1 MTKLNTLS
9 ITLAVVLASG
19 GTACKSGNPQL
30 RQDITLAAQSVKPG
44 LDECY
49 NTALARNRRIGA
61 GFFTVDAVVE
71 GTTGQF
77 KDVVV
82 RRDEVQ
88 SPEVRQC
95 VVMAMRALKLAKP
108 GGGANTQAS
117 FAFRFT
123 ATQAP
128 GN

>member
-1 MTKLNTLS
+1 MNKLIALV
-9 ITLAVVLASG
+9 LVVGAA
-19 GTACKSGNPQL
+19 TACKSGNPQL
-30 RQDITLAAQSVKPG
+30 RQDITAAVASTKPG
-44 LDECY
+44 LDQCY
-49 NTALARNRRIGA
+49 NIALARNRRIGA
-61 GFFTVDAVVE
+61 GFFTVDAVIE
-71 GTTGQF
+71 GQTGQF

-95 VVMAMRALKLAKP
+95 VVMAMRSLKLTKP
-108 GGGANTQAS
+108 GGSTNTQAS

-128 GN
+128 EK

>member
-1 MTKLNTLS
+1 M
-9 ITLAVVLASG
+9 I
-19 GTACKSGNPQL
+19 
-30 RQDITLAAQSVKPG
+30 
-44 LDECY
+44 
-49 NTALARNRRIGA
+49 
-61 GFFTVDAVVE
+61 E
-71 GTTGQF
+71 GSTGQF

-95 VVMAMRALKLAKP
+95 VVQTLRTLKLSKP
-108 GGGANTQAS
+108 TGQQNAAVS

>member
-1 MTKLNTLS
+1 MTKLLTLS
-9 ITLAVVLASG
+9 LIAASLV
-19 GTACKSGNPQL
+19 ACKSGNPQA
-30 RQDITLAAQSVKPG
+30 RQEVITLVGGLKPQ
-44 LDECY
+44 LDQCY
-49 NTALARNRRIGA
+49 NIALARDRKIGA
-61 GFFTVDAVVE
+61 GFFTVDAVIE

-95 VVMAMRALKLAKP
+95 VVMGMRALKLSKP
-108 GGGANTQAS
+108 TGQQNAQAS

-128 GN
+128 GQ

>member
-1 MTKLNTLS
+1 MTKL
-9 ITLAVVLASG
+9 ITFSLVLASLA
-19 GTACKSGNPQL
+19 ACKSGNPQA
-30 RQDITLAAQSVKPG
+30 RQEVISLMASTKPELDKCYDI
-44 LDECY
+44 
-49 NTALARNRRIGA
+49 ALARNRRIGA
-61 GFFTVDAVVE
+61 GFFTVDAVIE
-71 GTTGQF
+71 GATGQF

-95 VVMAMRALKLAKP
+95 VVMTMRSLKLSKP
-108 GGGANTQAS
+108 TGQQNAQAS

>member
-1 MTKLNTLS
+1 MTKLITLS
-9 ITLAVVLASG
+9 ITLALA
-19 GTACKSGNPQL
+19 TLACKSGNPQL
-30 RQDITLAAQSVKPG
+30 RQDITVAAQSVKPG

-95 VVMAMRALKLAKP
+95 VVQAMRALKLAKP

>member
-1 MTKLNTLS
+1 MTKI
-9 ITLAVVLASG
+9 ITLAVVLGLA

-30 RQDITLAAQSVKPG
+30 RQDITAAVASTKPG
-44 LDECY
+44 LDQCY
-49 NTALARNRRIGA
+49 NLALARNRRIGA
-61 GFFTVDAVVE
+61 GFFTVDAVIE
-71 GTTGQF
+71 GATGQF

-95 VVMAMRALKLAKP
+95 VVQTMRSLSVKP
-108 GGGANTQAS
+108 SGQTNTQAS

-123 ATQAP
+123 ATQAQ
-128 GN
+128 

>member
-1 MTKLNTLS
+1 MNKLIAL
-9 ITLAVVLASG
+9 LLVASAA
-19 GTACKSGNPQL
+19 TACKSGNPQL
-30 RQDITLAAQSVKPG
+30 RQDITAAVQSTKPG
-44 LDECY
+44 LDQCY
-49 NTALARNRRIGA
+49 NIALARNRRIGA
-61 GFFTVDAVVE
+61 GFFTVDAVIE
-71 GTTGQF
+71 GQTGQF

-95 VVMAMRALKLAKP
+95 VVMAMRSLKLAKP
-108 GGGANTQAS
+108 GGSTNTQAS

-128 GN
+128 EK